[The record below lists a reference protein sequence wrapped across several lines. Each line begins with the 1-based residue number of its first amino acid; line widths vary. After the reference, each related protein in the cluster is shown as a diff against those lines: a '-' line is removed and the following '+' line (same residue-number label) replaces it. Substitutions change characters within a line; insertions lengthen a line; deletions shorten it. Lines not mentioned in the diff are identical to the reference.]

1 MKRKPKPSQPN
12 NSVQQER
19 KPQTTTP
26 IQSEEQVRFNAR
38 NRQRKQLLPKAVA
51 LGVLSGL
58 LAVAFRYCLDLGEE
72 WRGEWLRVAHHYK
85 ELGLAAVLLVSVL
98 ATLFAAWI
106 VARFAPEASGSGIP
120 HLKAV
125 LQGHR
130 QFHWLRVLIVKFL
143 SGLVAIS
150 TGLALGRE
158 GPTVQ
163 MGGAVGHALGQDN
176 TGGEGEKRILVAAGG
191 GAGLAAA
198 FNAPL
203 SGLMFVLEE
212 LQENCATVVF
222 FVAALACLAADMIC
236 RQLLGQS
243 PIFPLAISKAP
254 SLYLLPV
261 IIPLGAVCGVVGVI
275 FNQSLLFGQRL
286 VSLPMVGRFGY
297 WVFWGL
303 VIGLV
308 GWWRPEMLGG
318 GQHLAKHI
326 IAGQT
331 LPQTTIVMFFVV
343 RFFLTIGSYSSG
355 VAGGIFAPVLVLGAL
370 LGLGMGEL
378 AMQWFPQI
386 PDDKLSF
393 AVVGMAAL
401 FTGVVRA
408 PLTGMVLVIEMT
420 ANYEL
425 VLPLFLA
432 CFVALT
438 VADGL
443 HNLPIYEALLERD
456 LMRSKGK

>member
-1 MKRKPKPSQPN
+1 MIKTKFKPRKKDQTIKPFL
-12 NSVQQER
+12 
-19 KPQTTTP
+19 
-26 IQSEEQVRFNAR
+26 SEEQARFNAR
-38 NRQRKQLLPKAVA
+38 SDQRKKLLPKAVA

-58 LAVAFRYCLDLGEE
+58 LAVAFRYSLDFGEQT
-72 WRGEWLRVAHHYK
+72 RGEWLRLAHQH
-85 ELGLAAVLLVSVL
+85 ETMGLAAVLLLSAL
-98 ATLFAAWI
+98 ATMLAGWI

-125 LQGHR
+125 LQGQR
-130 QFHWLRVLIVKFL
+130 QFNWLRVIIVKFI

-163 MGGAVGHALGQDN
+163 MGGAVGHALARN
-176 TGGEGEKRILVAAGG
+176 KTGDDGEARILVAAGG

-222 FVAALACLAADMIC
+222 FVAALACLASDMIC
-236 RQLLGQS
+236 RQLLGQL
-243 PIFPLAISKAP
+243 PIFPLAINNAP

-261 IIPLGAVCGVVGVI
+261 ILPLGAVCGIVGVI
-275 FNQSLLFGQRL
+275 FNKALLAGQRL
-286 VSLPMVGRFGY
+286 VVLPMFGRWVY
-297 WVFWGL
+297 WGFWG
-303 VIGLV
+303 VIVGLI

-326 IAGQT
+326 VAGQT
-331 LPQTTIVMFFVV
+331 IPQTTIIIFFVV
-343 RFFLTIGSYSSG
+343 RFFLTIGSYSTG

-370 LGLGMGEL
+370 LGLGMGEW
-378 AMQWFPQI
+378 AMDWFPQI
-386 PDDKLSF
+386 PNDKLSF

-438 VADGL
+438 VADSL
-443 HNLPIYEALLERD
+443 RNLPIYEALLERD
-456 LMRSKGK
+456 LLRHKEDS